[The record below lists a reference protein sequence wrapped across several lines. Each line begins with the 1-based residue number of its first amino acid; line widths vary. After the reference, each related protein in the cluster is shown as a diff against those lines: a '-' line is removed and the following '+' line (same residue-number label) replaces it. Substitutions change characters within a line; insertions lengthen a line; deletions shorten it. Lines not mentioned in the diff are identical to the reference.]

1 VELFA
6 IAVIAIGCAGAV
18 VLWAYGVYCYIQMV
32 RNRVPG
38 TDPLQLAWSPA
49 KLTLRGLDY
58 RHRALRAYLWFA
70 VVAVL
75 LLLLSTAFARMLSS
89 VPRDAT
95 LP

>member
-1 VELFA
+1 MERFG
-6 IAVIAIGCAGAV
+6 IAIIATGCAIAV
-18 VLWAYGVYCYIQMV
+18 VLWVYGVYCYVQMV

-38 TDPLQLAWSPA
+38 THPLQVTWSPVE
-49 KLTLRGLDY
+49 LTPRGLDY
-58 RHRALRAYLWFA
+58 RRRALRAYLWFA

-89 VPRDAT
+89 VPRGAT